1 MAGGEENKV
10 KISAVIVSRM
20 GSSRLPGKALREVMR
35 KPLLQHLIER
45 VKQAEIIE
53 DVVIATTTNKEDG
66 VILELAKRCAVNS
79 FAGSEND
86 VLDRVTR
93 AARSIN
99 TDVIV
104 QINGDR
110 PLIDPSVIDYVV
122 ERYISE
128 KPDFACN
135 NMKATFPRGQAV
147 EVFSADL
154 IESIANSNYDP
165 FVREHVTLDF
175 YENPQRYKLLNIE
188 APPEWYMPELR
199 VCLDTQEDLALIT
212 KICEELYPKNPYF
225 GLKEII
231 SLIKVK
237 PELKEINKSI
247 KQKGGRE

>member
-1 MAGGEENKV
+1 MAVWEGKNM

-20 GSSRLPGKALREVMR
+20 GSSRLPGKALREVMG

-45 VKQAEIIE
+45 VKQAKIIK
-53 DVVIATTTNKEDG
+53 DVVIATTINKEDG

-110 PLIDPSVIDYVV
+110 PLIDPSVIDLVA
-122 ERYISE
+122 EKYIS
-128 KPDFACN
+128 KKVDFACN

-147 EVFSADL
+147 EIFSADL
-154 IESIANSNYDP
+154 IESIANSNPDP

-175 YENPQRYKLLNIE
+175 YENPQRYKLLNVE
-188 APPEWYMPELR
+188 APPEWYMPDLR
-199 VCLDTQEDLALIT
+199 LCLDTQEDLTLIS
-212 KICEELYPKNPYF
+212 KVCEELYPKNPYF
-225 GLKEII
+225 GLKEILL
-231 SLIKVK
+231 LIKSK
-237 PELKEINKSI
+237 PHLKMINSNI
-247 KQKGGRE
+247 KQKGARE

>member
-1 MAGGEENKV
+1 MVNRKGKKM

-20 GSSRLPGKALREVMR
+20 GSSRLPGKALREVMG

-45 VKQAEIIE
+45 VKRAKAIK
-53 DVVIATTTNKEDG
+53 DVVIATTVNKEDG
-66 VILELAKRCAVNS
+66 VILELAKRCAVNY
-79 FAGSEND
+79 FTGSEND

-93 AARSIN
+93 AARSIK

-110 PLIDPSVIDYVV
+110 PLIDPFVIDLVAEKYVT
-122 ERYISE
+122 E
-128 KPDFACN
+128 KVDFACN
-135 NMKATFPRGQAV
+135 NMKSTFPRGQAV

-154 IESIANSNYDP
+154 IESIADSNHDP

-175 YENPQRYKLLNIE
+175 YENPERYRLLNVE
-188 APPEWYMPELR
+188 APSQWYMPDLR
-199 VCLDTQEDLALIT
+199 ICLDTQEDLVLIT

-231 SLIKVK
+231 SLIKTK
-237 PELKEINKSI
+237 PELKEINKTTR
-247 KQKGGRE
+247 QKGARE